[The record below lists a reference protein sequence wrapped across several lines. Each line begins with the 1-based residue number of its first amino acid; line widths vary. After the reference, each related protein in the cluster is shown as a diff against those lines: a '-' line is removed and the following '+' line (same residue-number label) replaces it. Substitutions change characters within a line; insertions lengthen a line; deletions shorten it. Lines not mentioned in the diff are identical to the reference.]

1 MEVNISK
8 AKDNIVPLKSI
19 YTYEGLLTKDGKS
32 ADENNDKQIDTS
44 EILNVNEF
52 YTRKSGMTDKQLE
65 GLDKAVNCTKMGLE
79 NSNSITDIAWMKN
92 LKKINKS

>member
-1 MEVNISK
+1 ME
-8 AKDNIVPLKSI
+8 
-19 YTYEGLLTKDGKS
+19 KS

-79 NSNSITDIAWMKN
+79 NSNSITDIAWNEKF
-92 LKKINKS
+92 KKINKS